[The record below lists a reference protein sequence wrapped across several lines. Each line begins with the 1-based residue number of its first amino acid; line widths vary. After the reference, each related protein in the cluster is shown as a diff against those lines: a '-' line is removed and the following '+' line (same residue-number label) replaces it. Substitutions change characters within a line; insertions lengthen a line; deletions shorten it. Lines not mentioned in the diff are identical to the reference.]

1 MNTPELPAHHIQWFE
16 QMKLATKNG
25 DIALMSCLDAKT
37 KEPRSV
43 ICIASQADDGGIE
56 SAIRCNRGLKN
67 GIYSYHGLLTNKAI
81 ADWFNLEYR
90 DINLIV
96 F

>member
-1 MNTPELPAHHIQWFE
+1 MNTPKLPAHHIQWFE

-25 DIALMSCLDAKT
+25 DIALVSCLDAKT

-56 SAIRCNRGLKN
+56 MIPLGHFVPEGNPFDAYLPPE
-67 GIYSYHGLLTNKAI
+67 
-81 ADWFNLEYR
+81 D
-90 DINLIV
+90 
-96 F
+96 

>member
-1 MNTPELPAHHIQWFE
+1 MNAPKLPTNHIQWFE

-43 ICIASQADDGGIE
+43 ICIASRADDGGIE
-56 SAIRCNRGLKN
+56 MIPLGHFVPEGDPFDAYLPPEG
-67 GIYSYHGLLTNKAI
+67 
-81 ADWFNLEYR
+81 
-90 DINLIV
+90 
-96 F
+96 

>member
-1 MNTPELPAHHIQWFE
+1 MNTPKLPDHHIQWFE

-25 DIALMSCLDAKT
+25 DIALVSCLDAKT

-56 SAIRCNRGLKN
+56 MIPLGHFVPEGDPFDAYLPPDG
-67 GIYSYHGLLTNKAI
+67 
-81 ADWFNLEYR
+81 
-90 DINLIV
+90 
-96 F
+96 

>member
-1 MNTPELPAHHIQWFE
+1 MNTPKLPAHHIQWFE

-56 SAIRCNRGLKN
+56 MIPLGHFVPEENPFDAYLPPEG
-67 GIYSYHGLLTNKAI
+67 
-81 ADWFNLEYR
+81 
-90 DINLIV
+90 
-96 F
+96 

>member
-1 MNTPELPAHHIQWFE
+1 MNTPELPAHHIQWFK

-56 SAIRCNRGLKN
+56 MIPLGHFVPEGNPFDAYLPPEG
-67 GIYSYHGLLTNKAI
+67 
-81 ADWFNLEYR
+81 
-90 DINLIV
+90 
-96 F
+96 